1 MLEKKYIDSKKSLM
15 LNRTMRRRIKAVIF
29 FVAAAVTLFAVNA
42 FFLNNH
48 NPMLNVEEQKVNTS
62 QLSPQK
68 LFEHTWQVVKNEY
81 YDPNFNRQ
89 YWIRWKNHYRGKIKT
104 ADDAKVA
111 IETMLASL
119 DDPYSR
125 FLTKEEFAE
134 QNISIASKISGIG
147 VNIINDSG
155 KIKIISVIEN
165 TPAQFADLKIND
177 TILSIDGKKVSGLS
191 LAEVSNLVKGPV
203 NTFVNIDVL
212 RNQELIKKK
221 IIRKEIAIKTVKSSV
236 DKNIGYIQILS
247 FISNST
253 PNGFLEALENTD
265 STEGLIIDIRG
276 NTGGLLPNAVFVTN
290 LFIPKGKIVSIVG
303 RNNYHYDIMAQDN
316 NVNIEKP
323 VIILVDG
330 ASASASEIFSGAMKD
345 YHRAKLLGTKTY
357 GKGMVQKIISMPN
370 ETGINLTIAK
380 YLTPKGKDINKQGI
394 NPDVILPLKREDIIE
409 RKDTQLET
417 AKNMME
423 QMISSR

>member
-1 MLEKKYIDSKKSLM
+1 
-15 LNRTMRRRIKAVIF
+15 MRRRIKAVIF
-29 FVAAAVTLFAVNA
+29 FVAAAITLFAVNA

-68 LFEHTWQVVKNEY
+68 LFDHTWQIVKNEY

-165 TPAQFADLKIND
+165 TPAQFADLKVND

-212 RNQELIKKK
+212 RNQELVKKR
-221 IIRKEIAIKTVKSSV
+221 IIRKEISIKTVKSSV
-236 DKNIGYIQILS
+236 EKNIGYIQILS

-253 PNGFLEALENTD
+253 PNEFLEALENTD
-265 STEGLIIDIRG
+265 NTDGLIIDIRG

-316 NVNIEKP
+316 NVNIDKP

-345 YHRAKLLGTKTY
+345 YHRAKLIGTKTY

>member
-15 LNRTMRRRIKAVIF
+15 LNRTMRKRIKAVIF

-253 PNGFLEALENTD
+253 PNEFLEALENTD

>member
-1 MLEKKYIDSKKSLM
+1 M
-15 LNRTMRRRIKAVIF
+15 LNKTMRRRIKALIL
-29 FVAAAVTLFAVNA
+29 FVAAVITLFAVNA
-42 FFLNNH
+42 FFLDNH
-48 NPMLNVEEQKVNTS
+48 NPMLNVDEQKINTS

-68 LFEHTWQVVKNEY
+68 LFEHTWQIVKNEY

-104 ADDAKVA
+104 TEDAKVA

-125 FLTKEEFAE
+125 FLTKDEFAQ
-134 QNISIASKISGIG
+134 QNTSITSKISGIG
-147 VNIINDSG
+147 VNIINDAG
-155 KIKIISVIEN
+155 KIRIISVIEN
-165 TPAQFADLKIND
+165 TPAQFADLKVND
-177 TILSIDGKKVSGLS
+177 TIIAIDGKKVSGLS
-191 LAEVSNLVKGPV
+191 LAEVSNLVKGPI
-203 NTFVNIDVL
+203 NTFVSIDVL
-212 RNQELIKKK
+212 RNQEFIKKK
-221 IIRKEIAIKTVKSSV
+221 IIRKEISIKTVKSSV
-236 DKNIGYIQILS
+236 NKNIGYIQILS

-253 PNGFLEALENTD
+253 PNEFLEALENTD
-265 STEGLIIDIRG
+265 DTEGLIIDIRG

-303 RNNYHYDIMAQDN
+303 RNGYHYDIMAQDN
-316 NVNIEKP
+316 NVNIDKP

-345 YHRAKLLGTKTY
+345 YHRAKLIGTKTY
-357 GKGMVQKIISMPN
+357 GKGMVQKIIPMPN

-409 RKDTQLET
+409 RKDTQLEK
-417 AKNMME
+417 AKVMME